1 VASATGAAQAAG
13 AAEAAGAGVA
23 VFPAGVL
30 DDEAD
35 GEDVGLAEGSA
46 SELQPLST
54 IAAARA
60 ITLTRDFK

>member
-1 VASATGAAQAAG
+1 
-13 AAEAAGAGVA
+13 